1 MIGHLSGTVTLVS
14 HQFLI
19 LDVSGVGH
27 APQSLGGVGYKVY
40 ASPDTLLPL
49 AEGDTVSLFIH
60 TAVRE
65 NALDLYGFPTH
76 AELIFF
82 ELLITISGIGPKS
95 ALSILSVAPVDTLK
109 KAISAGDPSYLT
121 QVSGIGKKSAEKIV
135 IELRDKLSGGLVEED
150 MPGMM
155 KEETD
160 ALEALQALGY
170 TTTEARD
177 ALKEVPDDITGTD
190 MRIKEALRRLGS
202 A

>member
-1 MIGHLSGTVTLVS
+1 MIGHLSGTVLLIS

-19 LDVSGVGH
+19 LDV
-27 APQSLGGVGYKVY
+27 GGVGYKIF

-49 AEGDTVSLFIH
+49 IEGDTVSFFIH

-65 NALDLYGFPTH
+65 NALDLYGFSTH
-76 AELIFF
+76 TELSFF

-95 ALSILSVAPVDTLK
+95 ALGILSVAPIDTLK
-109 KAISAGDPSYLT
+109 KAISAGDPTYLT
-121 QVSGIGKKSAEKIV
+121 QVSGIGKKSAERIV
-135 IELRDKLSGGLVEED
+135 VELRDKLSAGLVSD
-150 MPGMM
+150 DVSGMM

-160 ALEALQALGY
+160 ALAALQALGY
-170 TTTEARD
+170 TTFEARD

-202 A
+202 Q

>member
-1 MIGHLSGTVTLVS
+1 MIGHLSGTVSLVS
-14 HQFLI
+14 HHFLI
-19 LDVSGVGH
+19 LDVS
-27 APQSLGGVGYKVY
+27 GVGYKVY

-49 AEGDTVSLFIH
+49 SKDDIASLFIH

-65 NALDLYGFPTH
+65 NALDLYGFSTH
-76 AELIFF
+76 AELTFF

-95 ALSILSVAPVDTLK
+95 ALGILSVAPVDTLK
-109 KAISAGDPSYLT
+109 KAISASDPSYLT

-135 IELRDKLSGGLVEED
+135 IELRDKLSGGIMEEGVS
-150 MPGMM
+150 GMM

-160 ALEALQALGY
+160 ALAALATLGY

-177 ALKEVPDDITGTD
+177 ALKDIPDDITGTD

-202 A
+202 